1 MAGHDDGSAPG
12 PGIAHQLVDQVA
24 ALGVQ
29 PGVGLVE
36 QPQLGVYG
44 HQAGQGAA
52 SALAGAEAGH
62 RNVAEAAAQAKPLEG
77 GLDRP
82 GKAAPGAYG
91 EADVVDHRHVVVEG
105 GGVANK
111 PELAADRPTIDAEIV
126 PEHDGGAVN
135 HGDQPGAGA
144 QQGGLPG
151 TVRAG
156 QENHLTGSDV
166 EVDAREGREAS
177 EQADGGAKVDGEAH
191 ASDPRLPAAPAIP
204 PRQAQAWPSL
214 PSMDEAVD
222 IPAPWPTPDPPHAP
236 PPWPP
241 PLSPEELDTPDVWP
255 APDAAAVPTPMA
267 PPAGARDAVDKGP
280 AEAPTVPDE
289 PPAPAAAILPD
300 APPSAAAPSPADEP
314 APTTSPAPADDPY
327 LAVAPAPA
335 SAPAHRSRRT
345 GRAGRPG
352 PARRLDLPAVLSA
365 TGRTLIALGLLVLGF
380 VAFELLGTNVAES
393 RNQDTLRGQL
403 TVPPPPADLA
413 VSQPAFQPAPPPP
426 PVGSAVAQIR
436 IPRIGVDKAVVEG
449 VGLSDLRKGPGHY
462 AGTPLPGQPGN
473 AAIAGH
479 RTTYGA
485 PFFRLDEMKPGDP
498 ILVSTVQGAFRY
510 EVRQVFVVKP
520 GQVEVLDPTTGDQL
534 TLTTCNPRFS
544 AAQRL
549 VVTADL
555 KGPAAAAS
563 PPAPA
568 VDPGRTPPGAE
579 ATPAPPV
586 VSEVVGASG
595 DPAERV
601 PSALWGLAVL
611 TLAVAGTVL
620 GRLWRRWPAW
630 LLTAVPLLAGLWI
643 FYTHLAKAVPS

>member
-1 MAGHDDGSAPG
+1 MAGHDDGSAPRS
-12 PGIAHQLVDQVA
+12 GIAHQLVDEVT

-29 PGVGLVE
+29 TRMRLVE
-36 QPQLGVYG
+36 KPQLGVAG
-44 HQAGQGAA
+44 HQAGQRAA
-52 SALAGAEAGH
+52 STLAGAEARH
-62 RNVAEAAAQAKPLEG
+62 RHVAEAGRQAELLEG

-82 GKAAPGAYG
+82 GRAAPGAYG
-91 EADVVDHRHVVVEG
+91 EADVVDHRHVVIEG
-105 GGVANK
+105 GGVTNK
-111 PELAADRPTIDAEIV
+111 PELAADRPTIDAEIM
-126 PEHDGGAVN
+126 PEHDGGAVD

-144 QQGGLPG
+144 QQGGRPG
-151 TVRAG
+151 TVWPG

-191 ASDPRLPAAPAIP
+191 ASEPRLPAAPPVP
-204 PRQAQAWPSL
+204 PREPYALPSL
-214 PSMDEAVD
+214 GEALDAPVPWPVPEPP
-222 IPAPWPTPDPPHAP
+222 PAPQ
-236 PPWPP
+236 PWPP
-241 PLSPEELDTPDVWP
+241 PLSPEELDS
-255 APDAAAVPTPMA
+255 
-267 PPAGARDAVDKGP
+267 AGAELG
-280 AEAPTVPDE
+280 
-289 PPAPAAAILPD
+289 PAPAAVAGP
-300 APPSAAAPSPADEP
+300 PPSKAEEADSPAFAAAPIPVDEALTSVPPPADEP
-314 APTTSPAPADDPY
+314 TP
-327 LAVAPAPA
+327 AVAPAAGTLAKGGRPR
-335 SAPAHRSRRT
+335 RSRR
-345 GRAGRPG
+345 ARPAA
-352 PARRLDLPAVLSA
+352 PARRGIDLPAVLSG

-393 RNQDTLRGQL
+393 RNQATLRDQL
-403 TVPPPPADLA
+403 TVPPPPADLP

-485 PFFRLDEMKPGDP
+485 PFYRLDEMKPGDP
-498 ILVSTVQGAFRY
+498 ILISTVQGAFRY

-555 KGPAAAAS
+555 KGPAATATPQAS
-563 PPAPA
+563 A
-568 VDPGRTPPGAE
+568 VDPSRTPPGAE

-586 VSEVVGASG
+586 ASEVVGASG

-611 TLAVAGTVL
+611 ALGIAGTVL

-630 LLTAVPLLAGLWI
+630 LLTAIPLLGALWV